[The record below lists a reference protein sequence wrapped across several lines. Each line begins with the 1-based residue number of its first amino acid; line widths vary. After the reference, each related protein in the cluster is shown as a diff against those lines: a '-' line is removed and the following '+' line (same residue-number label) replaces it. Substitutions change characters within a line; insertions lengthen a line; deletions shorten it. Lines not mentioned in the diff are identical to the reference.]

1 MSVQPPHD
9 PDDEE
14 TASGLRKVIHIDMDA
29 FFASVEQRDN
39 PELRGKPVA
48 VGGSSARGVVAA
60 ASYEARVFGVR
71 SAMPSVRAARLCPEL
86 IFCKPRFDVYKAVSQ
101 QIRAVFLHFTPH
113 VEPLSL
119 DEAYLDVT
127 DDLRGIGSATRIA
140 ELIRARIK
148 AETGLTA
155 SAGVSYNKFLAKIAS
170 DQNKPDGMCV
180 IRPGEG
186 AAFVAKLPVK
196 RFHGVGPRGAEKMA
210 ALGIETGADLA
221 MRDLA
226 FLRQHFGSQA
236 DYLYRAARGI
246 DLRRVRADRP
256 RKSVG
261 GERTFE
267 RDIGSGPALREVLER
282 IITLVWERIERSGAR
297 GRTVTLKLKDT
308 GFRTITRAKSLPAP
322 VADEAQFA
330 EAARA
335 LLDSVLPLPQPVR
348 LMGLTLSALEE
359 EGSGPA
365 PAGTDAAG
373 QGSLPF

>member
-196 RFHGVGPRGAEKMA
+196 RFHGIGPRGAEKMA